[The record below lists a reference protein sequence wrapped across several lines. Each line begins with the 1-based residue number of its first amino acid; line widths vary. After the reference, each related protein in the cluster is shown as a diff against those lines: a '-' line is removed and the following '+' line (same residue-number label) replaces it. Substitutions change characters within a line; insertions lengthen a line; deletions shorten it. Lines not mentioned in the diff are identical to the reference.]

1 VKVNRRVRFVSLLAF
16 VWSVAAL
23 AQEHDRGQRSRID
36 VQSYLID
43 AQIDP
48 AAQTLTA
55 SAMVR
60 FTPLDDTSTL
70 TFELNNALSLSKVID
85 EDGRQVPA
93 SRGGDTTIRLN
104 LPQMLK
110 RGKVAMLTFVYDG
123 KMTGDEESPV
133 FGIKFAAIHPDY
145 AYMMY
150 PARWF
155 PVNDY
160 TADRFS
166 SEMKITVPAGFK
178 VVASDSGTPE
188 AAPAGQAAYRFKFEK
203 SSFPGNFA
211 VVRGE
216 AKPIS
221 ANGVTTFF
229 YMRESANMAQAY
241 GEEFAH
247 AMVFFSDLFGLPP
260 KRNLIV
266 VETEAGTPKGYA
278 GPGIV
283 FLSPQAIGKKAD
295 PSLVA
300 DQVARQW
307 WGNFVSPT
315 TRNHMWMENGLARYS
330 DLLYSKE
337 VNGESAFENGIKD
350 NYIAALTVEQPPL
363 IQAARLEDYSPEF
376 WAATAGKGAAVL
388 NMLRG
393 VMGDPDFFKLLKA
406 FPERYPW
413 GSANTDDFH
422 KLAEEIHGDSL
433 NWFFIEW
440 TESSGAP
447 EFKMKY
453 SVFRY
458 GGENAN
464 KGFRVMGSV
473 TQDMDTFRMPITV
486 RIETDGNPEE
496 KVVEVVGMS
505 SEFSVDTF
513 GKPKNI
519 VLDPKG
525 QVLHFDNDVR
535 VAVAIRKGEQFVQV
549 GEYNEALREYQKAL
563 DVNRGSSLAHYR
575 VGEVHFLQQNWQPA
589 ANEFRESLSGDM
601 TPKWVEV
608 WAHIKIG
615 QIYDVSDQRERAMNE
630 YRLAVRTKDDT
641 AGALEE
647 AAKYIE
653 HKFERPRMTN

>member
-1 VKVNRRVRFVSLLAF
+1 MSAGAF
-16 VWSVAAL
+16 
-23 AQEHDRGQRSRID
+23 AQDRGQRQQRID

-48 AAQTLTA
+48 AAQTISA
-55 SAMVR
+55 SALVR
-60 FTPLDDTSTL
+60 FTPLDDTSTVS
-70 TFELNNALSLSKVID
+70 FELNNALTLTKVLD
-85 EDGRQVPA
+85 QDGRQIPA
-93 SRGGDTTIRLN
+93 SRGGADNTIRLS
-104 LPQMLK
+104 LPDMLRK
-110 RGKVAMLTFVYDG
+110 GKVAALTFVYDG
-123 KMTGDEESPV
+123 KMTGNEESPV

-145 AYMMY
+145 AYFMY

-160 TADRFS
+160 SADRFA

-178 VVASDSGTPE
+178 VVANDSGTQE
-188 AAPAGQAAYRFKFEK
+188 AAPAGMAAYKFTFERA
-203 SSFPGNFA
+203 SFPGNFA

-216 AKPIS
+216 GKPVS

-229 YMRESANMAQAY
+229 YFRDSADMAPAY

-247 AMVFFSDLFGLPP
+247 AMVYFTDLFGAPP

-266 VETEAGTPKGYA
+266 VETEPGTPKGYS

-283 FLSPQAIGKKAD
+283 FLSPQALGKKPD
-295 PSLVA
+295 ISLVA
-300 DQVARQW
+300 DNVSRQW
-307 WGNFVSPT
+307 WGAFVSPT
-315 TRNHMWMENGLARYS
+315 TRNHMWIENGLARYS
-330 DLLYSKE
+330 ELLYAQQ

-350 NYIAALTVEQPPL
+350 NYIAALTVTEPPL
-363 IQAARLEDYSPEF
+363 IQDSRLEDYSPEF
-376 WAATAGKGAAVL
+376 WASTAGKGSAVL

-393 VMGDPDFFKLLKA
+393 VMGDDNFFKLLKA
-406 FPERYPW
+406 FPEKYPW

-422 KLAEEIHGDSL
+422 KLAEDIYGDSL

-447 EFKMKY
+447 EFTLKY
-453 SVFRY
+453 DVFRY
-458 GGENAN
+458 GGENAK
-464 KGFRVMGSV
+464 KGFRVMGKV
-473 TQDMDTFRMPITV
+473 TQDMDTFRMPITLRV
-486 RIETDGNPEE
+486 ETEGNPEE
-496 KVVEVVGMS
+496 KKVEVVGVA

-513 GKPKNI
+513 GRPKSI
-519 VLDPKG
+519 SLDPKG
-525 QVLHFDNDVR
+525 QVLHWDNDVR
-535 VAVAIRKGEQFVQV
+535 IAVAIRKGEQFVQI

-563 DVNRGSSLAHYR
+563 DVNRASSLAHYR

-589 ANEFRESLSGDM
+589 ANEFREALTGD
-601 TPKWVEV
+601 TSPKWIEV
-608 WAHIKIG
+608 WAHIKLG
-615 QIYDVSDQRERAMNE
+615 QIYDVSDQRDRALNE

-653 HKFERPRMTN
+653 KKFQRPRMTN